1 MASRVEI
8 RMINTSIFLTQ
19 AEKLEMVKSVLSSMP
34 TYYMTTMKV
43 SISILNQVD
52 KYRRHGFCRGSDINS
67 KKPPLVA

>member
-19 AEKLEMVKSVLSSMP
+19 AGKLEMVKSVLSSMP